1 MDIHE
6 DATICERQS
15 SERQLPATKASATI
29 VLSGMRLAVVDWN
42 KNKTFRVISC
52 VWSPVLPL

>member
-29 VLSGMRLAVVDWN
+29 VLSGVRLAVVNWN
-42 KNKTFRVISC
+42 KKENI
-52 VWSPVLPL
+52 